1 MNKYT
6 WRYQFLTDKVDDLF
20 KRDSKKH
27 EALKL
32 KADELK
38 TIDNQ
43 ASALTREHLRRLK
56 ELSDKEKALAE
67 EIEAEL
73 VAIGTPRKET
83 P

>member
-1 MNKYT
+1 MTYT
-6 WRYQFLTDKVDDLF
+6 WKYQFLTDRVDKLF
-20 KRDSKKH
+20 LKDSKKY

-43 ASALTREHLRRLK
+43 ATALTHEHLRKLG
-56 ELSDKEKALAE
+56 ELSDREKALAE

-73 VAIGTPRKET
+73 RGAKA
-83 P
+83 